1 MENIEVFLRELRESP
16 ITSWVAGEVDETL
29 SQGISMNVKDAA
41 TDSKFYELLLSQ
53 NITTQERNKRQK
65 YETSRAFTD
74 DEKLEVILKAFEV
87 IYLDLPAIR
96 QSAIINLAEIGTNIE
111 KITFSSAEEEIV
123 EEEKTAHEIKLKGVD
138 EELHEYRELHTKFI
152 REINQ

>member
-16 ITSWVAGEVDETL
+16 TTSWVAGEVDETL

-41 TDSKFYELLLSQ
+41 TDSKFHELLPSQ
-53 NITTQERNKRQK
+53 NITAQERNKRQK

-74 DEKLEVILKAFEV
+74 DEKLGVILKAFEV

-96 QSAIINLAEIGTNIE
+96 KSAIVNLAEINTNIE
-111 KITFSSAEEEIV
+111 TITFSSAEEEILA
-123 EEEKTAHEIKLKGVD
+123 EEKISHEINLQEIN
-138 EELHEYRELHTKFI
+138 EELHEYSELHTKFI
-152 REINQ
+152 MEMKQ

>member
-41 TDSKFYELLLSQ
+41 TDSKFYEFFLSQ
-53 NITTQERNKRQK
+53 NISTQERNKRQK
-65 YETSRAFTD
+65 YETSRVFTD

-96 QSAIINLAEIGTNIE
+96 QSAIMNLSEIDTNIE
-111 KITFSSAEEEIV
+111 KITFSSAEEEV
-123 EEEKTAHEIKLKGVD
+123 VAEEKTAHEIKLKSVN
-138 EELHEYRELHTKFI
+138 EELNEYRELHTKFI
-152 REINQ
+152 MEIKQ

>member
-74 DEKLEVILKAFEV
+74 DEKLGVILKAFEV

-96 QSAIINLAEIGTNIE
+96 QSAIMNLAEINKNIE
-111 KITFSSAEEEIV
+111 TITFSSEEEEILA
-123 EEEKTAHEIKLKGVD
+123 EEKMVHEINLQGID
-138 EELHEYRELHTKFI
+138 EESYEYRVLHSNFV
-152 REINQ
+152 REIKQ

>member
-41 TDSKFYELLLSQ
+41 TDSKFYELLPSQ
-53 NITTQERNKRQK
+53 NITEKERNKRQK
-65 YETSRAFTD
+65 YETSRVFTD

-96 QSAIINLAEIGTNIE
+96 KSAIINLAEIDKKIE

-123 EEEKTAHEIKLKGVD
+123 SEEKTAHEIKLKEID
-138 EELHEYRELHTKFI
+138 EELNEYRELHNKFI